1 MITCLSKYVSR
12 FLCNKHIINSD
23 EVDIY
28 QYGFEIIIS
37 TVAGMIISLV
47 VGVIFQLFYIS
58 LVYYTIFVTVRQ
70 FTGGYHA
77 KTYLECNIVFSI
89 VSFSTIGLTK
99 LILKLSIYHIDI
111 HFILL
116 CFASFVI
123 MHFAP
128 IDHPNKR
135 LNDEQKQ
142 INKHRSI
149 FLTIILLVLSCFL
162 YPIAIDVSI
171 AIALTLCSIAA
182 LMVIAIKNKRV
193 ERNEENN

>member
-99 LILKLSIYHIDI
+99 LILKLSIYHID
-111 HFILL
+111 
-116 CFASFVI
+116 
-123 MHFAP
+123 P
-128 IDHPNKR
+128 IYNSY
-135 LNDEQKQ
+135 LTVTDEVALRHHGGQLHLTS
-142 INKHRSI
+142 NPGSSI
-149 FLTIILLVLSCFL
+149 
-162 YPIAIDVSI
+162 
-171 AIALTLCSIAA
+171 
-182 LMVIAIKNKRV
+182 V
-193 ERNEENN
+193 ESYGYNVYKG